1 MNTETEYNLKFKD
14 YCDKIQNDKF
24 IFEITKLC
32 GYGEFL
38 VIYKKQTLLDLYKM
52 VSMQFESKDVKELF
66 FMDSNTIEKIRIP
79 ITNEITI
86 WEFIFSKNNGTN
98 QSIKPVYP
106 IPCKIV
112 YKIYFDD
119 GHTHGNNPCE
129 QNKNLVT

>member
-1 MNTETEYNLKFKD
+1 MDPETEYNLKFKD

-24 IFEITKLC
+24 ILEITKLC

-52 VSMQFESKDVKELF
+52 VSTQFECKDIKELF
-66 FMDSNTIEKIRIP
+66 FTDSNTNEKIRIP

-86 WEFIFSKNNGTN
+86 WEFIFSKNNGPA
-98 QSIKPVYP
+98 QAIKPIYP

-112 YKIYFDD
+112 YRIYFDD
-119 GHTHGNNPCE
+119 GHTHGNTPCGL
-129 QNKNLVT
+129 KALT